1 MAYDGILVHTDTWA
15 ASSTTTSAGQSDTA
29 DLVNALFST
38 LGELVNDMAPIFFLS
53 SAQNLST
60 AIEEF
65 GQGMNAALACVS
77 VDLQVVSSGL
87 SSAAVAYAA
96 TDKDLARTFAQ
107 LDTQLGYFTHTAI
120 SANTLLPTPS
130 IVQQTALNTAYQQAY
145 NSDPSA
151 SNGFHLSQQQ
161 LKDLQTNNSQAA
173 ATAGVGVG
181 VILLIVCIC
190 LI

>member
-15 ASSTTTSAGQSDTA
+15 ASSSKTSTGKSETD
-29 DLVNALFST
+29 DLVNGLFST
-38 LGELVNDMAPIFFLS
+38 LGELVNDMAPIFFLN

-60 AIEEF
+60 AVEEF
-65 GQGMNAALACVS
+65 GQGMNAALGCVS

-96 TDKDLARTFAQ
+96 TDKALAHTFAQ
-107 LDTQLGYFTHTAI
+107 LETQLGYFTNTAT
-120 SANTLLPTPS
+120 SANTLLPTPT
-130 IVQQTALNTAYQQAY
+130 IAQQTTLNTAYQQAY

-161 LKDLQTNNSQAA
+161 LKDIQTNNANAA
-173 ATAGVGVG
+173 IAGVSVG